1 MAKTKATAETLTMLS
16 GTLKN
21 NLENILS
28 VKSAMDNE
36 LNSFLW
42 DDPVGIAFRAKYY
55 EDLKPI
61 EGKLIPNLRSYSAY
75 IDNEANLV
83 TEFGS
88 NLL

>member
-16 GTLKN
+16 GTLN
-21 NLENILS
+21 NDLENILS
-28 VKSAMDNE
+28 VKTAMDNE

-61 EGKLIPNLRSYSAY
+61 EEKLVPNLKSYSTY
-75 IDNEANLV
+75 LDNEAAIINEYG
-83 TEFGS
+83 T
-88 NLL
+88 N